1 VAGDDGSLM
10 MARPRHSALPAG
22 RKLPA
27 VTRNRNY
34 PKPAKHL
41 KPLALRE
48 DLPVPGYVIY
58 SVADL
63 PDLMR

>member
-1 VAGDDGSLM
+1 M
-10 MARPRHSALPAG
+10 PTG

-63 PDLMR
+63 PDLLR